1 MSINSA
7 LRIFTVLEADSAN
20 PKVYLQN
27 TSKCLTLVHNIHQY
41 KIGCITENIWNL
53 AQRGWSKHKNHHVI
67 SSNGLYGLLT
77 LFILCASPFS
87 VTLLPVNNVMVHP
100 EYWYEFMYSNISLLL
115 FIVITV
121 VTELE
126 VLLNPFNK
134 QTLKVICDVMVTAK
148 TFDILVLCIIHLLW
162 TEVFGY
168 MEPVPF
174 RFAITSSLSLM
185 VVLAR
190 LWKLI
195 PLEKRNDPVTWE
207 LFKTFLWRRLWG
219 NFIMM
224 QLLVMANVFRNTP
237 RDIQWLIALV
247 VPLTKEI
254 NDRVLDNLM
263 AKYSFRDNYVQ
274 AKFMVKIATN
284 TAYSFWLAISLATVA
299 TKGTG
304 YVLLVINFCI
314 NMTLC
319 YKVIRLDKRVRPFDL
334 LTNHGQLLKNEV
346 LTELILNE
354 SIEIMVPIA
363 YIVSFLIAYYGPNK
377 NQLGGVGCSIW
388 HTHGVEKLHA
398 IFIPVIQMALC
409 DFGSIFISTACLWW
423 FCRINLLREYCVII
437 KKYWLYIALFG
448 GAFESTVS
456 II

>member
-1 MSINSA
+1 MSIDSA
-7 LRIFTVLEADSAN
+7 PRIFTVLEADSAI

-67 SSNGLYGLLT
+67 SSNGLYGLLA

-174 RFAITSSLSLM
+174 RFAITSCLSLM

-195 PLEKRNDPVTWE
+195 TLEKRNDPVTWE
-207 LFKTFLWRRLWG
+207 LFKTFLWWRL
-219 NFIMM
+219 
-224 QLLVMANVFRNTP
+224 
-237 RDIQWLIALV
+237 
-247 VPLTKEI
+247 
-254 NDRVLDNLM
+254 
-263 AKYSFRDNYVQ
+263 
-274 AKFMVKIATN
+274 
-284 TAYSFWLAISLATVA
+284 
-299 TKGTG
+299 
-304 YVLLVINFCI
+304 
-314 NMTLC
+314 
-319 YKVIRLDKRVRPFDL
+319 
-334 LTNHGQLLKNEV
+334 
-346 LTELILNE
+346 
-354 SIEIMVPIA
+354 
-363 YIVSFLIAYYGPNK
+363 
-377 NQLGGVGCSIW
+377 
-388 HTHGVEKLHA
+388 
-398 IFIPVIQMALC
+398 
-409 DFGSIFISTACLWW
+409 
-423 FCRINLLREYCVII
+423 
-437 KKYWLYIALFG
+437 
-448 GAFESTVS
+448 
-456 II
+456 